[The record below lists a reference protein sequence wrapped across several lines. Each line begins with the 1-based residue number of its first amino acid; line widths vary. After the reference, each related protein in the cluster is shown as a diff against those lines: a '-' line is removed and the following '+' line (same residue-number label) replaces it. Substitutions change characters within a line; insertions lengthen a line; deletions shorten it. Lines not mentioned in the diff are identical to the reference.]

1 MTVAVIVGATGA
13 VGQDLRRIVTE
24 RALPVDEV
32 RLVASARSV
41 GRRLPVAGRQV
52 EVQPL
57 EPEVFEGAAVAFFS
71 AGGGISREWAPLAAE
86 RGAVVVDNSSAW
98 RMHPRVPLVDADVNP
113 AAAADHPIGI
123 VANPNC
129 TTLTITPV
137 LAVLRDLFG
146 LSAITPTSFQA
157 AGGSGQRG
165 MDELA
170 EQAAKLIGERE
181 LLREG
186 GRANALPAG
195 EVFPR
200 PLAFNVVPQCMGF
213 DEDGY
218 TVEEL
223 KLRNEP
229 RKILGL
235 PGLAS
240 HPTCVRVPVMVGHSV
255 SVRAVCERPV
265 DLDAFRAALAAAP
278 GVTVLDDPAGSVYPT
293 PLELVGTDGVFVG
306 RIRADLADPNALL
319 FWSVADNLRKGAA
332 LNAVQIGEVLLGAA
346 PAAGAPSPSG
356 PPAQ

>member
-13 VGQDLRRIVTE
+13 VGEDLRRIVAE
-24 RALPVDEV
+24 RDLPVDEV

-41 GRRLPVAGRQV
+41 GRLLPVRGRDV

-57 EPEVFEGAAVAFFS
+57 EPEVFDGATLAFFS
-71 AGGGISREWAPLAAE
+71 AGGAIAREWAPVAAA

-98 RMHPRVPLVDADVNP
+98 RRDPRVPLIDADVNGE
-113 AAAADHPIGI
+113 AALGHQLGV

-137 LAVLRDLFG
+137 LAVLRDRFG
-146 LSAITPTSFQA
+146 LASITPTSFQA
-157 AGGSGQRG
+157 ASGSGQRA

-170 EQAAKLIGERE
+170 EQSAKLIGDRE
-181 LLREG
+181 LLRRG
-186 GRANALPAG
+186 GRPEALPSG

-200 PLAFNVVPQCMGF
+200 PLAYNVIPQCMGF
-213 DEDGY
+213 DQDGY
-218 TVEEL
+218 TIEEL
-223 KLRNEP
+223 KLRDEP

-235 PGLAS
+235 PELAS

-265 DLDAFRAALAAAP
+265 DLDAFRAALAEAR
-278 GVTVLDDPAGSVYPT
+278 GVTVVDDPETNAYPT
-293 PLELVGTDGVFVG
+293 PLECVGTDGVFVG
-306 RIRADLADPNALL
+306 RIRADLADPNAVL

-332 LNAVQIGEVLLGAA
+332 LNAVQIGEVLLGA
-346 PAAGAPSPSG
+346 G
-356 PPAQ
+356 

>member
-1 MTVAVIVGATGA
+1 MTTAVIVGASGA
-13 VGQDLRRIVTE
+13 VGEDLRRIVAE
-24 RALPVDEV
+24 RDLPVDEV

-41 GRRLPVAGRQV
+41 GRRLSVRGVQV
-52 EVQPL
+52 EILPL
-57 EPEVFEGAAVAFFS
+57 EPEVFDGAAVAFFS
-71 AGGGISREWAPLAAE
+71 AGGAISREWAPVAAA

-98 RMHPRVPLVDADVNP
+98 RMHPEVPLVDADVN
-113 AAAADHPIGI
+113 AEAVREHPIGI

-146 LSAITPTSFQA
+146 LAAITPTSFQA

-170 EQAAKLIGERE
+170 EQSAKLIGDRE
-181 LLREG
+181 LLRAG
-186 GRANALPAG
+186 GRAHALPAG
-195 EVFPR
+195 EVFPH

-218 TVEEL
+218 TVEER
-223 KLRNEP
+223 KLQDEP

-265 DLDAFRAALAAAP
+265 ELDAFRAALAAAP
-278 GVTVLDDPAGSVYPT
+278 GVSVLDDPAAATYPT

-306 RIRADLADPNALL
+306 RIRTDLADSNALL
-319 FWSVADNLRKGAA
+319 FWAVADNLRKGAA
-332 LNAVQIGEVLLGAA
+332 LNAVQIGEVLLGA
-346 PAAGAPSPSG
+346 
-356 PPAQ
+356 